1 MWKAYDTRKRYTA
14 DHIFG
19 FVIGLSRM
27 EIKVNFLD
35 NLRLEA
41 KFDDFTVVAD
51 QPIRYKGDGS
61 APGPF
66 DYFLASSALC
76 AAYFVK
82 LYCQTRNISTHNIR
96 LSQNNIVDPENR
108 YRQIF
113 KIQVELPAD
122 ISEKDR
128 QGILRSI
135 ERCTVK
141 KVVQAGPE
149 FVIEEVESLEADA
162 QALLMPDLA
171 TGTGTRI
178 AGKDLPLEQTIA
190 TMSGLI
196 ADLGMKIEIS
206 SWRNIVPNVWSLH
219 IRDAQSPLCFTNGK
233 GATKE
238 AALASALGEFIERL
252 NCNFFYN
259 DQFWGEELG
268 QASFV
273 HYPEERW
280 FKPGRHDALPPEILD
295 RYCLAIYNPDDEL
308 SGSNLYDTNSG
319 NTTRGICSLPFVRQ
333 SDGATVYFPSNLIEN
348 LFLSNGMSAG
358 NTLAEAQVQCL
369 SEIFERA
376 VKREIL
382 AGEVSLPDVPEAVLA
397 KYPGIQAGIQGLEA
411 QGFPVLVKDASL
423 GGQFPVMCVCL
434 MNPRTGG
441 VFASFGAHPRF
452 EVALERSL
460 TELLQGRS
468 FEGLN
473 DLPPPTFSREAVTE
487 PNNFVEHFIDSSG
500 VVSWRFFSARSDHDF
515 VEWDFAGQ
523 GAHGTAEEAATLFG
537 ILRNMGKEVYMAVY
551 EHLGAKACRILVPGY
566 SEIYP
571 VEDLIWDNTNK
582 ALQFRADILN
592 LHALGNKAL
601 KALVKRLENCEVD
614 EYTDISTLIG
624 IEFDDNTV
632 WGQLTLL
639 ELKLLI
645 HLALQ
650 DHEAAKP
657 LVENFLQFNDNT
669 VERGLFYQAVN
680 LVLEIQ
686 LDDALA
692 LADYEANFRRMF
704 GNERMDAAIGSVNGS
719 VRFFGLTPTSMKLEG
734 LDRHLRLID
743 SYRKLHA
750 ARAAATSLAG

>member
-1 MWKAYDTRKRYTA
+1 
-14 DHIFG
+14 
-19 FVIGLSRM
+19 M

-35 NLRLEA
+35 KLRLEA
-41 KFDDFTVVAD
+41 KFDDFTVIAD

-82 LYCQTRNISTHNIR
+82 LYCNTRNISTDNIR

-108 YRQIF
+108 YKQIF

-122 ISEKDR
+122 ISDKDR

-141 KVVQAGPE
+141 KAIQAGPD
-149 FVIEEVESLEADA
+149 FVIESVENIDADA
-162 QALLMPDLA
+162 QALLMPGLA
-171 TGTGTRI
+171 EQSSTYI
-178 AGKDLPLEQTIA
+178 LGKDLPLEETIA
-190 TMSGLI
+190 NMSGI
-196 ADLGMKIEIS
+196 MAGLGMKIEIA

-219 IRDAQSPLCFTNGK
+219 IRDAHSPMCFTNGK

-238 AALASALGEFIERL
+238 SALASALGEFIERL
-252 NCNFFYN
+252 NCNFFYHG
-259 DQFWGEELG
+259 QFWGEDI
-268 QASFV
+268 ANADFV
-273 HYPEERW
+273 HYPEEKW
-280 FKPGRHDALPPEILD
+280 FKPGKKDQLPKEILD
-295 RYCLAIYNPDDEL
+295 EYCLEIYNPEGEL
-308 SGSNLYDTNSG
+308 RGSHLYDTNSG
-319 NTTRGICSLPFVRQ
+319 NTARGICSLPFVRR
-333 SDGATVYFPSNLIEN
+333 SDDEVVYFPSNLLEN

-358 NTLAEAQVQCL
+358 NTVAEAQVQCL

-382 AGEVSLPDVPEAVLA
+382 EGEMTLPDVPPEVLA
-397 KYPGIQAGIQGLEA
+397 KYPGILAGIKALEE

-423 GGQFPVMCVCL
+423 GGQYPVMCVTL

-441 VFASFGAHPRF
+441 VFASFGAHPSL

-473 DLPPPTFSREAVTE
+473 DLPQPTFQSNALTE

-500 VVSWRFFSARSDHDF
+500 VVSWRFFSARSDYEF
-515 VEWDFAGQ
+515 VEWDFSAQ
-523 GAHGTAEEAATLFG
+523 GENANVEEAAALFE
-537 ILRNMGKEVYMAVY
+537 ILDRMGKEVYMAVY
-551 EHLGAKACRILVPGY
+551 EHLGAAACRILVPDY

-571 VEDLIWDNTNK
+571 VEDLVWDNTNI

-592 LHALGNKAL
+592 LHTLDDAALA
-601 KALVKRLENCEVD
+601 ALVERLEESEID
-614 EYTDISTLIG
+614 DYTDIVTLIG

-632 WGQLTLL
+632 WGQLTVL

-645 HLALQ
+645 YLALQ
-650 DHEAAKP
+650 QFEEAKE
-657 LVENFLQFNDNT
+657 LVETFLQYNTNT
-669 VERGLFYQAVN
+669 VERGLFYQCMNV
-680 LVLEIQ
+680 VLEVL
-686 LDDALA
+686 LDEELDLD
-692 LADYEANFRRMF
+692 DYEANFRRMF
-704 GNERMDAAIGSVNGS
+704 GDQRMDAAIGSVEGN

-734 LDRHLRLID
+734 LDRHQRLID
-743 SYRKLHA
+743 NYTKLHSA
-750 ARAAATSLAG
+750 RARAATKNQA

>member
-1 MWKAYDTRKRYTA
+1 
-14 DHIFG
+14 
-19 FVIGLSRM
+19 M

-35 NLRLEA
+35 NFRLEA

-82 LYCQTRNISTHNIR
+82 LYCETRNIPTDNIR

-108 YRQIF
+108 YNQVF

-122 ISEKDR
+122 ISAKDR

-141 KVVQAGPE
+141 KVVQTGPQ
-149 FVIEEVESLEADA
+149 FVIEEVDNLDADA
-162 QALLMPDLA
+162 QALLMVDSAADTA
-171 TGTGTRI
+171 THI
-178 AGKDLPLEQTIA
+178 PGKDLPLEQTIA
-190 TMSGLI
+190 NMSAIL
-196 ADLGMKIEIS
+196 ADLGMKIEVA

-219 IRDAQSPLCFTNGK
+219 LRDAASPMCFTNGK

-259 DQFWGEELG
+259 DQFWGEEI
-268 QASFV
+268 ADAPFV

-280 FKPGRHDALPPEILD
+280 FQPGPDDALPAEILD
-295 RYCLAIYNPDDEL
+295 DHCLAIYNADGEL
-308 SGSNLYDTNSG
+308 RASHLYDTNSG
-319 NTTRGICSLPFVRQ
+319 NVQRGICSLPYVRQ
-333 SDGATVYFPSNLIEN
+333 SDGEVVYFPSNLIEN

-376 VKREIL
+376 VKRRIIE
-382 AGEVSLPDVPEAVLA
+382 GEMALPDVPQDVLA
-397 KYPGIQAGIQGLEA
+397 KYPGIVAGIQGLEQ

-423 GGQFPVMCVCL
+423 GGEFPVMCVTL

-441 VFASFGAHPRF
+441 VFASFGAHPRL

-473 DLPPPTFSREAVTE
+473 DLPQPSFRSNAVTE

-500 VVSWRFFSARSDHDF
+500 VVSWRFFSAKADFEF
-515 VEWDFAGQ
+515 VEWDFSGK
-523 GAHGTAEEAATLFG
+523 GKNSTTEEAARLFG
-537 ILRNMGKEVYMAVY
+537 ILEAMGKEVYMAVY
-551 EHLGAKACRILVPGY
+551 EHLGAPACRILVPDY

-582 ALQFRADILN
+582 ALLFRADILN
-592 LHALGNKAL
+592 LHRLDDAELE
-601 KALVKRLENCEVD
+601 ALVERLEESELD
-614 EYTDISTLIG
+614 DYTDIATLIG

-632 WGQLTLL
+632 WGQLTIL

-650 DHEAAKP
+650 DFESAKE
-657 LVENFLQFNDNT
+657 LVEAFLQYNDNT
-669 VERGLFYQAVN
+669 VERGLFYQALDV
-680 LVLEIQ
+680 VLEVV
-686 LDDALA
+686 LDDELE
-692 LADYEANFRRMF
+692 LEDFEANFRRMY
-704 GNERMDAAIGSVNGS
+704 GNPRMDAVIGSVEGT
-719 VRFFGLTPTSMKLEG
+719 VRFYGLTPTSMKLEG

-743 SYRKLHA
+743 SYRKLHR
-750 ARAAATSLAG
+750 ARALASE

>member
-1 MWKAYDTRKRYTA
+1 
-14 DHIFG
+14 
-19 FVIGLSRM
+19 M

-82 LYCQTRNISTHNIR
+82 LYCDTRNIPTDNIR

-108 YRQIF
+108 YNQIF

-122 ISEKDR
+122 ISAKDR

-135 ERCTVK
+135 DRCTVK

-149 FVIEEVESLEADA
+149 FVIEEVENLDADA
-162 QALLMPDLA
+162 QALLMPSSASDAA
-171 TGTGTRI
+171 TYI

-190 TMSGLI
+190 NMSGIL
-196 ADLGMKIEIS
+196 AGLGMKIEIA

-219 IRDAQSPLCFTNGK
+219 IRDAHSPMCFTNGK
-233 GATKE
+233 GSTKE
-238 AALASALGEFIERL
+238 GALASALGEFIERL

-259 DQFWGEELG
+259 DQFWGEEI
-268 QASFV
+268 ANAAFV
-273 HYPEERW
+273 HYPNERW
-280 FKPGRHDALPPEILD
+280 FKPGRKDELPAELLD
-295 RYCLAIYNPDDEL
+295 EHCLAIYNPDGEL
-308 SGSNLYDTNSG
+308 RGSHLIDTNSG
-319 NTTRGICSLPFVRQ
+319 NEERGICSLPYVRQ
-333 SDGATVYFPSNLIEN
+333 SDGEVVYFPSNLIEN

-382 AGEVSLPDVPEAVLA
+382 EGEIALPDVPQEVLA
-397 KYPGIQAGIQGLEA
+397 KYPGILAGIQGLEE

-423 GGQFPVMCVCL
+423 GGEFPVMCVTL

-441 VFASFGAHPRF
+441 VFASFGAHPSF

-473 DLPPPTFSREAVTE
+473 DLPQPTFESHAVME

-500 VVSWRFFSARSDHDF
+500 VVSWRFFSAKSDFEF
-515 VEWDFAGQ
+515 VEWDFSGQ
-523 GAHGTAEEAATLFG
+523 GENSNAEEAATLFG
-537 ILRNMGKEVYMAVY
+537 ILEDLGKEVYMAVY
-551 EHLGAKACRILVPGY
+551 EHIGATACRILVPDY

-571 VEDLIWDNTNK
+571 VDDLIWDNTNK
-582 ALQFRADILN
+582 ALFFRADILN
-592 LHALGNKAL
+592 LHSLDDADL
-601 KALVKRLENCEVD
+601 KALVKRLEESELD
-614 EYTDISTLIG
+614 DYTDITTLIG
-624 IEFDDNTV
+624 IEFDDNTA
-632 WGQLTLL
+632 WGQLTIL

-645 HLALQ
+645 YLALKQ
-650 DHEAAKP
+650 FDEAKE
-657 LVENFLQFNDNT
+657 LVETFLQFNDNT
-669 VERGLFYQAVN
+669 VERGLFYQALNV
-680 LVLEIQ
+680 VLEVQ
-686 LDDALA
+686 MDNELE
-692 LADYEANFRRMF
+692 LADYEVNFRRMF
-704 GNERMDAAIGSVNGS
+704 GNPRMDAVIGSVDGS

-734 LDRHLRLID
+734 LDRHQRLID
-743 SYRKLHA
+743 SYKKLHA
-750 ARAAATSLAG
+750 ARAKVTALSS